1 MSQLQEESKQSFENL
16 LSNSEKKELE
26 ENGLPYEMKELE
38 NKRMAKIAKLIPHWN
53 KPVPGLKGKVGYHID
68 YHCCTVQGCSLS
80 HVYTTWLY
88 DNIYKF
94 DTLSPNN
101 NLDIDN
107 RSKDVTDLDAPQSLL
122 FFFK

>member
-1 MSQLQEESKQSFENL
+1 
-16 LSNSEKKELE
+16 
-26 ENGLPYEMKELE
+26 MKELE
-38 NKRMAKIAKLIPHWN
+38 SQRMAKIAKLIPHWN

-68 YHCCTVQGCSLS
+68 YHSCTVQGCSLS

-88 DNIYKF
+88 ENIYKF

-101 NLDIDN
+101 NPDIDN

-122 FFFK
+122 FFFKQMENKERFTFEYPED